1 MYLTLFGNVGTNKR
15 SVKYNEF
22 VNITAQN
29 VLYQVS

>member
-1 MYLTLFGNVGTNKR
+1 MYLFGNVDTNKR
-15 SVKYNEF
+15 SVKYDQF